1 MMRICMAGALGRMG
15 RRILEMTVV
24 AEDAAIGS
32 AFDAPA
38 NAGTVLQPGAE
49 SGKGQS
55 VTVGGDAAAAVAQAD
70 VMIDFTYAGVCL
82 DNVRAATAAG
92 IPSVIG
98 TTGLSDAQMDELKVL
113 ATEQAIVYAPN
124 MSRGV
129 NLLFYLTTVAA
140 EKLGLDYNC
149 EVLEMHHNLKKD
161 APSGTA
167 VRLAENAA
175 QALGL
180 DYNEDVTH
188 GREGLI
194 GERPQREIGIHSM
207 RGGDVI
213 GDHTVFFVG
222 QGERIEL
229 SHRSSTRDHYANGAL
244 TAARFAVNA
253 APGFYDMQ
261 DVLGLR

>member
-1 MMRICMAGALGRMG
+1 MKICMAGALGRMG
-15 RRILEMTVV
+15 RRILELTVA
-24 AEDAAIGS
+24 AEDASIGS
-32 AFDAPA
+32 AFDSPQNGGRVLEVGFECDRPENITLAA
-38 NAGTVLQPGAE
+38 NAE
-49 SGKGQS
+49 E
-55 VTVGGDAAAAVAQAD
+55 AVAQAD

-82 DNVRAATAAG
+82 DNVRAASAAG

-98 TTGLSDAQMDELKVL
+98 TTGMSDEQLNELRAL
-113 ATEQAIVYAPN
+113 ATDLPIVYAPN

-161 APSGTA
+161 SPSGTA

-175 QALGL
+175 EALGV
-180 DYNEDVTH
+180 DYATQTTH

-194 GERPQREIGIHSM
+194 GERPREEIGVHSM

-229 SHRSSTRDHYANGAL
+229 SHRSSTRDHYASGAL
-244 TAARFAVNA
+244 NAARFALA
-253 APGFYDMQ
+253 SKPGYYDMQ

>member
-1 MMRICMAGALGRMG
+1 MKICMAGALGRMG
-15 RRILEMTVV
+15 RRILEMAV
-24 AEDAAIGS
+24 AADDAAIGS
-32 AFDAPA
+32 AFDAPERG
-38 NAGTVLQPGAE
+38 GTTLDVGAE
-49 SGKGQS
+49 SVQPQT
-55 VTVGGDAAAAVAQAD
+55 VTISANAAEAVALAD

-92 IPSVIG
+92 VPSVIG
-98 TTGLSDAQMDELKVL
+98 TTGLTDAQMDELRTMAEKL
-113 ATEQAIVYAPN
+113 PIVYAPN

-175 QALGL
+175 GALGL
-180 DYNEDVTH
+180 DYGEHVTH

-194 GERPQREIGIHSM
+194 GERPKREIGIHSM

-244 TAARFAVNA
+244 TAARFALNA
-253 APGFYDMQ
+253 KPGFYDMQ

>member
-1 MMRICMAGALGRMG
+1 MKICMAGAMGRMG
-15 RRILEMTVV
+15 RRILEMTVAADD
-24 AEDAAIGS
+24 AEIGS
-32 AFDAPA
+32 AFDAPG
-38 NAGTVLQPGAE
+38 NAGAILHVGAE
-49 SGKGQS
+49 SGRPQD
-55 VTVGGDAAAAVAQAD
+55 VVVGGDAAEAVAKAD

-82 DNVRAATAAG
+82 EHVRAAAAAG

-98 TTGLSDAQMDELKVL
+98 TTGLSAAQVEELRGLSEKR
-113 ATEQAIVYAPN
+113 AIVYAPN

-149 EVLEMHHNLKKD
+149 EVMEIHHNLKKD
-161 APSGTA
+161 SPSGTA

-175 QALGL
+175 EALGL
-180 DYNEDVTH
+180 RYDENVVH

-194 GERPQREIGIHSM
+194 GERPRDEIGVHAL

-213 GDHTVFFVG
+213 GDHTVFFIG

-229 SHRSSTRDHYANGAL
+229 SHRSATRDHYANGAL
-244 TAARFAVNA
+244 SAARFALKA
-253 APGFYDMQ
+253 KPGLYDMQ

>member
-1 MMRICMAGALGRMG
+1 MRVCMAGALGRMG
-15 RRILEMTVV
+15 RRILEMTVA
-24 AEDAAIGS
+24 AEDATIGS
-32 AFDAPA
+32 AFDATDK
-38 NAGTVLQPGAE
+38 AGTELVVGTE
-49 SGKGQS
+49 SGNPQ
-55 VTVGGDAAAAVAQAD
+55 TIIVGGSAADAVALAD
-70 VMIDFTYAGVCL
+70 VMIDFTYAGVVM
-82 DNVRAATAAG
+82 DNVRAAAAAG
-92 IPSVIG
+92 IPPVIG
-98 TTGLSDAQMDELKVL
+98 TTGLSEEQMDELRTIAEKLPV
-113 ATEQAIVYAPN
+113 VYAPN

-175 QALGL
+175 TALGL

-194 GERPQREIGIHSM
+194 GERPVREIGIHSM

-213 GDHTVFFVG
+213 GDHTVYFVG

-244 TAARFAVNA
+244 TAARFALKA
-253 APGFYDMQ
+253 EPGFYDMQ

>member
-1 MMRICMAGALGRMG
+1 MKICMAGALGRMG
-15 RRILEMTVV
+15 RRILEMAAAADD
-24 AEDAAIGS
+24 AEIGS

-38 NAGTVLQPGAE
+38 NAGAILAVGGE
-49 SGKGQS
+49 SGRPQE
-55 VTVGGDAAAAVAQAD
+55 VVVGGNAAEAVARAD

-92 IPSVIG
+92 VPSVIG
-98 TTGLSDAQMDELKVL
+98 TTGLSDAQMAELRAMAGQL
-113 ATEQAIVYAPN
+113 PIVYAPN

-149 EVLEMHHNLKKD
+149 EVMEIHHNLKKD
-161 APSGTA
+161 SPSGTA

-175 QALGL
+175 AALGL
-180 DYNEDVTH
+180 DYNGDVVY
-188 GREGLI
+188 GREGLL
-194 GERPQREIGIHSM
+194 GERPRKEIGVHSL

-213 GDHTVFFVG
+213 GDHTVFFIG

-229 SHRSSTRDHYANGAL
+229 SHKSATRDHYANGAL
-244 TAARFAVNA
+244 TAARFALA
-253 APGFYDMQ
+253 AKPGFYDMQ

>member
-1 MMRICMAGALGRMG
+1 MAGALGRMG
-15 RRILEMTVV
+15 RRILEMTVA

-32 AFDAPA
+32 AFDSPA
-38 NAGTVLQPGAE
+38 NAGTELQVGSE
-49 SGKGQS
+49 SGAPQT
-55 VTVGGDAAAAVAQAD
+55 VVVGGDAAEAVAKAD

-92 IPSVIG
+92 VPSVIG
-98 TTGLSDAQMDELKVL
+98 TTGLSDGQMDELRDL
-113 ATEQAIVYAPN
+113 ATKLPIVYAPN

-175 QALGL
+175 EALGL
-180 DYNEDVTH
+180 DYNEHVTH

-194 GERPQREIGIHSM
+194 GVRPEREIGVHSM

-244 TAARFAVNA
+244 TAARFVLQAE
-253 APGFYDMQ
+253 PGFYDMQ

>member
-1 MMRICMAGALGRMG
+1 MKICMAGALGRMG
-15 RRILEMTVV
+15 RRILEMAAA
-24 AEDAAIGS
+24 AEDTQIGG
-32 AFDAPA
+32 AFDAPD
-38 NAGTVLQPGAE
+38 NAGKVLEIGAE
-49 SGKGQS
+49 SDNAQP
-55 VTVGGDAAAAVAQAD
+55 VTVHGAAAEALAGSD

-82 DNVRAATAAG
+82 DNVRAAVSAN
-92 IPSVIG
+92 IPAVIG
-98 TTGLSDAQMDELKVL
+98 TTGLDPAQMDELKALSKKV
-113 ATEQAIVYAPN
+113 AIVYAPN

-175 QALGL
+175 DALGL
-180 DYNEDVTH
+180 DYNTQTTH

-194 GERPQREIGIHSM
+194 GERPRQEIGVHSM

-213 GDHTVFFVG
+213 GDHTVYFVG

-244 TAARFAVNA
+244 NAARFALNA
-253 APGFYDMQ
+253 GPGFYDMQ

>member
-1 MMRICMAGALGRMG
+1 MKICMAGALGRMG
-15 RRILEMTVV
+15 RRILEMAVA
-24 AEDAAIGS
+24 AEDTSIGS
-32 AFDAPA
+32 AFDTPERG
-38 NAGTVLQPGAE
+38 GTTWEVGAE
-49 SGKGQS
+49 SDQPQTLTIS
-55 VTVGGDAAAAVAQAD
+55 ANAAEAVALAD

-92 IPSVIG
+92 VPSVIG
-98 TTGLSDAQMDELKVL
+98 TTGLTDTQMDELRTMAEKL
-113 ATEQAIVYAPN
+113 PIVYAPN

-175 QALGL
+175 GALGL
-180 DYNEDVTH
+180 DYGEHVTH

-194 GERPQREIGIHSM
+194 GERPKREIGIHSM

-244 TAARFAVNA
+244 TAARFALNA
-253 APGFYDMQ
+253 KPGFYDMQ

>member
-1 MMRICMAGALGRMG
+1 MKICMAGALGRMG
-15 RRILEMTVV
+15 RRILEMTVAADD
-24 AEDAAIGS
+24 AEIGS
-32 AFDAPA
+32 AFDAP
-38 NAGTVLQPGAE
+38 NRAGTVLHVGSE
-49 SGKGQS
+49 SGTPQD
-55 VTVGGDAAAAVAQAD
+55 VVVGDSAAAAVAMAD

-82 DNVRAATAAG
+82 DNVRAAVAAG
-92 IPSVIG
+92 IPAVIG
-98 TTGLSDAQMDELKVL
+98 TTGLTAAQVDELRSL
-113 ATEQAIVYAPN
+113 AGSIPIVYAPN

-129 NLLFYLTTVAA
+129 NLLFYLTSVAA

-149 EVLEMHHNLKKD
+149 EILEMHHNLKKD
-161 APSGTA
+161 SPSGTA
-167 VRLAENAA
+167 ARLAENAA
-175 QALGL
+175 AALGL
-180 DYNEDVTH
+180 SYEDDVVH

-194 GERPQREIGIHSM
+194 GERPKREIGVHAL

-244 TAARFAVNA
+244 TAARFALKA
-253 APGFYDMQ
+253 KPGLYDMQ